1 MLRSYKQLEPEA
13 AHREAVVDWADKMT
27 LRIRHGLLAALIFVG
42 LVPLLALTWITYE
55 RTLVRELSE
64 VEDRHLLLAQNLS
77 SALSRYEKDIR
88 VTVKTVSSALL
99 HDHTPENADELLG
112 NLGIRNVAIIDGQSG
127 NVLHSV
133 SDSKFEGA
141 LLEFLQTHATSSR
154 FRFSPVWRQPEAEN
168 CIFLVAR
175 MGQNIAVAEI
185 GTGYFQQLGSEIS
198 FGAKGHAAIVD
209 QEGNVLSHPL
219 ESWVQSAQNLSA
231 VSAVARMIN
240 GETGVERFYSPALDG
255 DMIAGLT
262 FVPGPGWGV
271 MIPQPVSELE
281 AKAIA
286 NLLPLLGGLFLAVL
300 LTFASIKFSIRCL
313 ARPLENLNRDLTE
326 QSRTGTPK
334 AVAPSRSHSN
344 IKELQEI
351 VGAYNELARTVDDHS
366 RELGRRLY
374 EDTVTG
380 IGNRAYFT
388 SGSEQQISL
397 RTSQGKRGVLIFLDL
412 DGFKEINDVRGHNIG
427 DAVLKE
433 FAQCLY
439 PAAKRFMDEKFRG
452 ITGTHPIIG
461 RFGGDEFAV
470 MLPIPCDSENIPE
483 ICESLRRALS
493 RSVNVDGVDIH
504 CNVSAGGAIYPDHG
518 TCVDELVRRA
528 DVALYLAKSKGKGR
542 FELYGRKN
550 ALGGKS
556 EILAAFTKAIENDE
570 LVLEYQPKFCVKN
583 KKITG
588 VEALLRW
595 QHPVHGRLTPDLFLY
610 AVQNTGAMS
619 ALGDWVASRAIC
631 EVKQMEDQGHF
642 LKIAINIGTEHF
654 LSADFVP
661 SLLAKC
667 EAIDFATDRVQI
679 EITEDVIDTSSAVFK
694 ATVEQLHQHGFTVAI
709 DDFGRGFS
717 NLTRLA
723 TIPVDVIKL
732 DRSLIRDATTNQR
745 VEVIMKSAVKM
756 AHALGSAVIVEGV
769 ETRDQ
774 VNMAQRAGADALQGY
789 YYSKSLSAEQLSK
802 WIVARSTA
810 VPNQQLVALEKAF
823 G

>member
-1 MLRSYKQLEPEA
+1 MN
-13 AHREAVVDWADKMT
+13 
-27 LRIRHGLLAALIFVG
+27 LRIRNGLLAALITVG
-42 LVPLLALTWITYE
+42 LVPLVALTWLTYE

-77 SALSRYEKDIR
+77 SALSRYERDIR
-88 VTVKTVSSALL
+88 TTTKTVSGALL
-99 HDHTPENADELLG
+99 NDHVPENVDELLS
-112 NLGIRNVAIIDGQSG
+112 NLSVRNISIVDGQSG
-127 NVLHSV
+127 DVLHSV
-133 SDSKFEGA
+133 SEAKFDDE
-141 LLEFLQTHATSSR
+141 LLAFLQSHATSNR
-154 FRFSPVWRQPEAEN
+154 FQFTPVWRESETKT
-168 CIFLVAR
+168 CLFLVAT
-175 MGQNIAVAEI
+175 MGPNIAVAEI
-185 GTGYFQQLGSEIS
+185 GTDYFQQLGSEIS
-198 FGAKGHAAIVD
+198 FGEMGHAAIVD
-209 QEGNVLSHPL
+209 QEGSVLSHPL
-219 ESWVQSAQNLSA
+219 ESWVQSAQNLSS

-262 FVPGPGWGV
+262 VVPGPGWGV
-271 MIPQPVSELE
+271 MIPQPISELK

-286 NLLPLLGGLFLAVL
+286 NLLPLLGGLLLAVL
-300 LTFASIKFSIRCL
+300 LTLVAIKLSIRYL
-313 ARPLENLNRDLTE
+313 ARPLENLNSDLQE
-326 QSRTGTPK
+326 QSRSGTPK

-388 SGSEQQISL
+388 SGSEQQIGL

-452 ITGTHPIIG
+452 ITGAHPIIG
-461 RFGGDEFAV
+461 RFGGDEFAI
-470 MLPIPCDSENIPE
+470 MLPIPCDTENISE
-483 ICESLRRALS
+483 ICEDLRRVLS

-528 DVALYLAKSKGKGR
+528 DVALYLAKAKGKGR

-583 KKITG
+583 QKITG

-610 AVQNTGAMS
+610 AVQNTSVMC
-619 ALGDWVASRAIC
+619 ALGDWVASRAIA
-631 EVKQMEDQGHF
+631 EVKQMEEEGHI
-642 LKIAINIGTEHF
+642 LKVAINIGTEHF

-667 EAIDFATDRVQI
+667 EAVDFAAERVQI
-679 EITEDVIDTSSAVFK
+679 EITEDVMDTSSSVFK
-694 ATVEQLHQHGFTVAI
+694 ATVERLHQYGFTVAI

-723 TIPVDVIKL
+723 TTPVDVIKL
-732 DRSLIRDATTNQR
+732 DRSLIRDATTSQR
-745 VEVIMKSAVKM
+745 VEVIMKSAVEM

-769 ETRDQ
+769 ETLDQ
-774 VNMAQRAGADALQGY
+774 VSMAQRAGADALQGF
-789 YYSKSLSAEQLSK
+789 YYSKSLSPAELSA
-802 WIVARSTA
+802 WIVACSIA
-810 VPNQQLVALEKAF
+810 VPNQQIDALERAF